1 MLLCLMDGD
10 IDNIIPPHDVDQG
23 MEVISKSL
31 RAQGVIIK
39 LK

>member
-1 MLLCLMDGD
+1 MDGD
-10 IDNIIPPHDVDQG
+10 IDNIIPPHDVDVDQG

-39 LK
+39 LN